1 MLRLHNADPRVRKKV
16 KKRVAQRKKN
26 KKSKTPYERPSTP
39 NAKDRPLMVG
49 RASLHDPTIRQ
60 PQAAKD
66 GIVPKVPF
74 RLLLSGASGSGKTN
88 VARWILEKHYVSGH
102 GSFFKD
108 IYLMSPTAL
117 IDPVWKN
124 VKGLKR
130 QNRITNPNAD
140 SLNRILRKARE
151 NVKHKGKERGSH
163 TLIIFD
169 DVIAGTQF
177 MNSPEFLAAFIRGR
191 HFLVSVA
198 IMTQSYVKIPRSSRI
213 QASHI
218 IFFPSQATE
227 VDRLYSEH
235 GPHNLSKRQFHEL
248 VQEATEPNQ
257 HEKWP
262 FLYVDRFAPLERR
275 FRRNL
280 DIPLTITNR
289 NASKRKAEPGRLYR
303 GGAGNDEEVES
314 GPLRGGL

>member
-1 MLRLHNADPRVRKKV
+1 
-16 KKRVAQRKKN
+16 
-26 KKSKTPYERPSTP
+26 
-39 NAKDRPLMVG
+39 MVG
-49 RASLHDPTIRQ
+49 RASVHDPTIRQ

-88 VARWILEKHYVSGH
+88 VARWLLEKHYVSGH

-140 SLNRILRKARE
+140 SLNRILRRAKE
-151 NVKHKGKERGSH
+151 NVKQKGKNRGAH

-235 GPHNLSKRQFHEL
+235 GPHNLSKRQFYDL
-248 VQEATEPNQ
+248 VQEATEPNES
-257 HEKWP
+257 EKWP
-262 FLYVDRFAPLERR
+262 FLYVDRFAPLDKR

-280 DIPLTITNR
+280 DLPIPITTH
-289 NASKRKAEPGRLYR
+289 NARKRKTEQGGLRR
-303 GGAGNDEEVES
+303 GSAGDEQEVEG